1 MKLHFRPHLL
11 AVLPLAWTLGLT
23 FAEAQQLPRADNVME
38 MDDISKPPS
47 GGVAPRPIGPRDITM
62 ANYPLESFVAGE
74 EGTVSLRA
82 LVLADGAVE
91 SANIERSS
99 GSVRLDN
106 AAVDLVRTW
115 RYQPA
120 TQDGV
125 TVAARFPVNIDWKL
139 LVLPYPLPLNS
150 ATSFRTEEHPS
161 VSAVVKFLVSAKG
174 ELVATRL
181 ERSSGYADLDKVAV
195 ESVKSWRITPA
206 RLRDGS
212 AVTMW
217 MRTPIL
223 FASSSSSAEESA
235 PPSDGVIELM
245 DDRTT
250 LPGVQLPVATN
261 SHALRRGGYPP
272 ESIRRGEEGTVGVR
286 YLILE
291 DGTVGDIRLMK
302 TSGYPRLDQA
312 AFVQVSQWTFKPATR
327 ATIAIRV
334 WATANYVFD
343 LR

>member
-1 MKLHFRPHLL
+1 MKLHFRTQLF
-11 AVLPLAWTLGLT
+11 AVLALGLT
-23 FAEAQQLPRADNVME
+23 CGVMFAHAQELLRPDNVMDME
-38 MDDISKPPS
+38 DISKPPP
-47 GGVAPRPIGPRDITM
+47 GGTAPRPIGPRDITM

-74 EGTVSLRA
+74 EGAVRLRA

-91 SANIERSS
+91 NANIEGSS
-99 GSVRLDN
+99 GSVRLDS

-120 TQDGV
+120 MRDGV
-125 TVAARFPVNIDWKL
+125 AVAARFPVIIDWKL
-139 LVLPYPLPLNS
+139 LVLPYMLPLNS
-150 ATSFRTEEHPS
+150 ATSFRTQEHPS

-181 ERSSGYADLDKVAV
+181 ERSSGYADLDQVAL
-195 ESVKSWRITPA
+195 ESVKSWRVTPA
-206 RLRDGS
+206 KLRDGS

-235 PPSDGVIELM
+235 PPSDGVIELK
-245 DDRTT
+245 DLETT
-250 LPGVQLPVATN
+250 LPGVELPVATN
-261 SHALRRGGYPP
+261 SHALGRGGYPP
-272 ESIRRGEEGTVGVR
+272 ESIRRGEKGTVGVR

-291 DGTVGDIRLMK
+291 DGTVGDIRLTK
-302 TSGYPRLDQA
+302 TSGYGRLDQA
-312 AFVQVSQWTFKPATR
+312 AFVQVSQWMFKPATR
-327 ATIAIRV
+327 ATLPIRV
-334 WATANYVFD
+334 WVSANYVFL